1 MPKKSPWSNNGGARK
16 GAGRKPNPNAKQSVT
31 LRMSPDIVAWVKS
44 LDNQS
49 VEVEA
54 IIRRCKAFREFDQ

>member
-1 MPKKSPWSNNGGARK
+1 MPKKSPWANNGGARE
-16 GAGRKPNPNAKQSVT
+16 GSGPKPKPNAKQNVT
-31 LRMSPDIVAWVKS
+31 LRMSPDIVAWIKS

-54 IIRRCKAFREFDQ
+54 ILRRCKAFREFNQ